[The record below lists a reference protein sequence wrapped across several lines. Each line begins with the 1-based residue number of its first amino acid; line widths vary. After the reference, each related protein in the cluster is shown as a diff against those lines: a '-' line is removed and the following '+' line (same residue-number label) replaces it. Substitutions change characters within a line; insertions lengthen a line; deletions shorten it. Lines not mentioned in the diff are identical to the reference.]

1 MEFTKRIVYEKDTGQ
16 KVQLHIWDTAGQERF
31 KSITKHYYRGADA
44 CILVFDISS
53 LEGFNELP
61 NWYAEIRE
69 NTSKECIICLIGN
82 KADLETSGNRKITRE
97 DATKYATKHKMIY
110 RETSALWP
118 REANSRKEKNQ
129 FGIEQVFDH
138 IIQTALIKQK
148 DEPVVNKSI
157 KLNVKQIY
165 ACSEQ
170 PACVC

>member
-1 MEFTKRIVYEKDTGQ
+1 
-16 KVQLHIWDTAGQERF
+16 
-31 KSITKHYYRGADA
+31 
-44 CILVFDISS
+44 
-53 LEGFNELP
+53 
-61 NWYAEIRE
+61 
-69 NTSKECIICLIGN
+69 
-82 KADLETSGNRKITRE
+82 
-97 DATKYATKHKMIY
+97 MIY